1 MHTVFKR
8 SPLLASHVDDAKKL
22 VTEFQTHQSH
32 IPTYGALIL
41 DARLTRVFLV
51 VPSCNKALGFPKGQ
65 RAEGEAPYDS
75 AWREVREETDID
87 IRAHSSPRV
96 SLHHN
101 TLTVFVCAFFPP
113 VSPAPFLHSLC
124 PPPGRCR
131 LPPLCPR
138 QSAHSG

>member
-8 SPLLASHVDDAKKL
+8 SPLLASRVDDAKKL

-51 VPSCNKALGFPKGQ
+51 VPSCNKALGFPKGK

-101 TLTVFVCAFFPP
+101 NLTVFVCVFSLSPQHPFAFI
-113 VSPAPFLHSLC
+113 V

-131 LPPLCPR
+131 LPPLCPC